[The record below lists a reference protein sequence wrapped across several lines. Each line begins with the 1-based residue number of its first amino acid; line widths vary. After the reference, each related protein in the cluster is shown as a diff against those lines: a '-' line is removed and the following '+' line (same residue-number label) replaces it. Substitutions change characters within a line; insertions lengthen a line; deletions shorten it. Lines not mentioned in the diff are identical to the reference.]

1 MNPSAPTIKGLIKL
15 HKPDQPIRPVVN
27 WRSTPTYKLAKLLTQ
42 KAGHLTLL
50 PNAFN
55 TENSKDLIHKLK
67 DAPILP
73 HFTPASLDIS
83 NLYMNIPVAET
94 QTVPADIL
102 KQNLTDTQTQR
113 ELLGWYDT
121 ITKQNCFTFNGN
133 TMIQKEG
140 LAMGAPSSFIAK
152 IFLQHIDMAH
162 LSMKHKIIN
171 YFRYVDDILII
182 FSPTSAFKP
191 S

>member
-1 MNPSAPTIKGLIKL
+1 M
-15 HKPDQPIRPVVN
+15 
-27 WRSTPTYKLAKLLTQ
+27 
-42 KAGHLTLL
+42 
-50 PNAFN
+50 
-55 TENSKDLIHKLK
+55 
-67 DAPILP
+67 
-73 HFTPASLDIS
+73 
-83 NLYMNIPVAET
+83 
-94 QTVPADIL
+94 
-102 KQNLTDTQTQR
+102 
-113 ELLGWYDT
+113 
-121 ITKQNCFTFNGN
+121 ITKQNYFTFNGK